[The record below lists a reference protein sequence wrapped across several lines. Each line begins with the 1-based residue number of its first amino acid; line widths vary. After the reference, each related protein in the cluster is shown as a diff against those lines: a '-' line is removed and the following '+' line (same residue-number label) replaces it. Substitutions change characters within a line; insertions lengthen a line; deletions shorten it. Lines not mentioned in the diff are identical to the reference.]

1 MKPGKTC
8 KYVIMSM
15 NLRSSR
21 YCLYTYSHAVNQM
34 MVRGSKSDQQ
44 QEEHA
49 NFKDVANTL
58 DKQLMKGNSGD
69 NVAKAIH
76 RSKNMHVGQL
86 LSGEAKRQLVDQRK
100 ADEKVQEQYYAYKF
114 Q

>member
-1 MKPGKTC
+1 
-8 KYVIMSM
+8 
-15 NLRSSR
+15 
-21 YCLYTYSHAVNQM
+21 

-49 NFKDVANTL
+49 NFNDMANTL
-58 DKQLMKGNSGD
+58 DLQLMQSGNGD

-76 RSKNMHVGQL
+76 RSKNANIGQF
-86 LSGEAKRQLVDQRK
+86 LSGAAKRQLVEQRK
-100 ADEKVQEQYYAYKF
+100 ADERVQEQYYAYKF